1 MNIFKL
7 SIKNIVSKPLNSILS
22 LALLIFGIGI
32 ISLMLQLNS
41 LIKTQMDNNL
51 KGIDMVVGAKGSPL
65 QLILSAVY
73 HIDSPTGNIS
83 IEDAEKIKNNRMV
96 GSSIDLLYGDNYKG
110 YRIVGTEQKF
120 LDLYSAKI
128 KEGKKWDE
136 PFEVVVGSKIYS
148 KFNIKIDDELVSSHG
163 LRETGELHTDRL
175 FKVVG
180 LLEPSNSVIDQLIV
194 TSPQSIWDLHDDH
207 DHGSEDHEEEH
218 DHEHDEEHDH
228 DHDEEHDHEH
238 HDEDDHEHDDEDDH
252 EHDHEYD
259 HEHDDKEITAML
271 IKFKSPMN
279 IIQFPRQINED
290 TNLQAAVPSYEISRL
305 FKLFGFGIETLTYLA
320 YLIIIVSAFSLFI
333 NLFNSM
339 RERKYEMALIRTLG
353 SSRRQL
359 SMMIIFESLI
369 LTTVGFFIGLLVSR
383 LGVMFVSSLME
394 ESLNYNLKSF
404 GILNEELLL
413 LGLSIFIGLISSIIP
428 ALQVYNLNI
437 SETLADE

>member
-7 SIKNIVSKPLNSILS
+7 SIKNIISKPLSSLLS
-22 LALLIFGIGI
+22 LALLVFGIGI
-32 ISLMLQLNS
+32 ISLLLQLNS
-41 LIKTQMDNNL
+41 LIKNQMDNNL

-83 IEDAEKIKNNRMV
+83 IEDAKKIKDNRMV

-110 YRIVGTEQKF
+110 YRIVGTDDEF
-120 LDLYSAKI
+120 LDLYGAKI
-128 KEGKKWDE
+128 KDGRKWQD
-136 PFEVVVGSKIYS
+136 PFEVVVGSKIHS
-148 KFNIKIDDELVSSHG
+148 KFGLKLDDELMSSHG
-163 LRETGELHTDRL
+163 LRETGEAHGDQL
-175 FKVVG
+175 FKIVG

-194 TSPQSIWDLHDDH
+194 TSPESIWDLHAEH
-207 DHGSEDHEEEH
+207 DHSEDEHDDEH
-218 DHEHDEEHDH
+218 DHEHD
-228 DHDEEHDHEH
+228 DE
-238 HDEDDHEHDDEDDH
+238 
-252 EHDHEYD
+252 
-259 HEHDDKEITAML
+259 EITAML
-271 IKFKSPMN
+271 IKFQNPMN
-279 IIQFPRQINED
+279 IIQFPRQINEE

-339 RERKYEMALIRTLG
+339 RDRKYEMALIRTLG

-359 SMMIIFESLI
+359 SFMIIFESLI
-369 LTTVGFFIGLLVSR
+369 LTTVGFLLGLLVSR

-394 ESLNYNLKSF
+394 ESLNYNLNSF
-404 GILNEELLL
+404 GILNEELWLL
-413 LGLSIFIGLISSIIP
+413 ILSIFIGLISSIIP

-437 SETLADE
+437 SEVLGDE

>member
-7 SIKNIVSKPLNSILS
+7 SIKNIISKPLSSLLS
-22 LALLIFGIGI
+22 LALLVFGIGI
-32 ISLMLQLNS
+32 ISLLLQLNS

-83 IEDAEKIKNNRMV
+83 IEDAKKIKNNRMV

-110 YRIVGTEQKF
+110 YRIVGTDDEF
-120 LDLYSAKI
+120 LDLYDAKI
-128 KEGKKWDE
+128 KDGRKWQD
-136 PFEVVVGSKIYS
+136 PFEVVVGSKIHS
-148 KFNIKIDDELVSSHG
+148 KFDLKLDDELMSSHG
-163 LRETGELHTDRL
+163 LRETGEAHGDQL
-175 FKVVG
+175 FKIVG

-194 TSPQSIWDLHDDH
+194 TSPESIWDLHAEH
-207 DHGSEDHEEEH
+207 DHSGDEHDDEH
-218 DHEHDEEHDH
+218 DHEHDDEH
-228 DHDEEHDHEH
+228 
-238 HDEDDHEHDDEDDH
+238 DHEHDDEHDH
-252 EHDHEYD
+252 EHNDE
-259 HEHDDKEITAML
+259 EITAML
-271 IKFKSPMN
+271 IKFQNPMN
-279 IIQFPRQINED
+279 IIQFPRQINEE

-339 RERKYEMALIRTLG
+339 RDRKYEMALIRTLG
-353 SSRRQL
+353 SSRKQL
-359 SMMIIFESLI
+359 SFMIIFESLI
-369 LTTVGFFIGLLVSR
+369 LTTVGFLLGLLVSR

-394 ESLNYNLKSF
+394 ESLNYNLNSF
-404 GILNEELLL
+404 GILNEELWLL
-413 LGLSIFIGLISSIIP
+413 ILSIFIGLISSIIP

-437 SETLADE
+437 SEVLGDE

>member
-1 MNIFKL
+1 LNIFKL
-7 SIKNIVSKPLNSILS
+7 SIKNIISKPLSSLLS
-22 LALLIFGIGI
+22 LALLVFGIGI
-32 ISLMLQLNS
+32 ISLLLQLNS

-83 IEDAEKIKNNRMV
+83 VEDAKKIKNNRMV

-110 YRIVGTEQKF
+110 YRIVGTDDEF
-120 LDLYSAKI
+120 LDLYDAKI
-128 KEGKKWDE
+128 KDGRKWED
-136 PFEVVVGSKIYS
+136 PFEVVVGSKIHS
-148 KFNIKIDDELVSSHG
+148 KLGLKLDDELMSSHG
-163 LRETGELHTDRL
+163 LRETGEAHGDQL
-175 FKVVG
+175 FKIVG

-194 TSPQSIWDLHDDH
+194 TSPESIWDLHGEH
-207 DHGSEDHEEEH
+207 DHSGEEH
-218 DHEHDEEHDH
+218 DDEHDH
-228 DHDEEHDHEH
+228 DHDDEHDH
-238 HDEDDHEHDDEDDH
+238 DHDDEHDHDHDD
-252 EHDHEYD
+252 EHDHD
-259 HEHDDKEITAML
+259 HDDEEITAML
-271 IKFKSPMN
+271 IKFQNPMN
-279 IIQFPRQINED
+279 IIQFPRQINEE

-339 RERKYEMALIRTLG
+339 RDRKYEMALIRTLG

-359 SMMIIFESLI
+359 SFMIIFESLI
-369 LTTVGFFIGLLVSR
+369 LTTVGFLIGLLVSR

-394 ESLNYNLKSF
+394 ESLNYNLNSF
-404 GILNEELLL
+404 GILNEELWLL
-413 LGLSIFIGLISSIIP
+413 ILSIFIGLISSIIP

-437 SETLADE
+437 SEVLGDE